1 MAGAAAGG
9 SGTRGG
15 GRAEDGGTVLLIGSS
30 ILRLWPDPE
39 TDLGGA
45 WVVDNQAFGGSVTAE
60 VLEEMGPRVEQRG
73 PRVVV
78 YYCGSNDLMAGIEPS
93 EAFANFATFA
103 KRLRGALPRTELLY
117 VSVIRSPAQ
126 ILLGNLPEVDE
137 FNGRVRGFCAERAG
151 ATFVGV
157 GSVFE
162 TEGGQPRPQLF
173 TEDFHHLRSMAYQ
186 KLGEFLQPHVAAA
199 WAAAGDDPGGQDPR
213 L

>member
-1 MAGAAAGG
+1 M
-9 SGTRGG
+9 
-15 GRAEDGGTVLLIGSS
+15 
-30 ILRLWPDPE
+30 
-39 TDLGGA
+39 
-45 WVVDNQAFGGSVTAE
+45 DNQAFGGSVTAE

-93 EAFANFATFA
+93 EAFANFAAFA
-103 KRLRGALPRTELLY
+103 KRLRGALPRTQLLY
-117 VSVIRSPAQ
+117 LSVIRSPAQ
-126 ILLGNLPEVDE
+126 IFLGNVPAVDE
-137 FNGRVRGFCAERAG
+137 LNGRAREFCAERAG

-157 GSVFE
+157 GPVFE

-173 TEDFHHLRSMAYQ
+173 TEDFHHLRSVAYR

-199 WAAAGDDPGGQDPR
+199 WAAAGDDPGGQEPR